1 MDLTMKTQEALAE
14 YKKIQNIIGKLMI
27 KGNKTIKDIDKMNSL
42 YEKQDF
48 LVQEYDLDLIL
59 GETI

>member
-1 MDLTMKTQEALAE
+1 MKTQEALAE
-14 YKKIQNIIGKLMI
+14 YKKIQKIIGKLMT